1 MSNTLVILGSGF
13 DKDLG
18 LNNSCSDFSRY
29 HLCPVAGNDKWSNF
43 ENTLRDKVI
52 NWYNNGMSTKEA
64 IELNKL
70 WCEYSKTI
78 SWFFTNCSDEFKI
91 NKKTCAYKFLECL
104 TENSKIYSFNYTNPY
119 EYIDVKQLN
128 EIIHLHGRHY
138 KDSFYKG
145 MMVISQGN
153 DIILGIDSECI
164 PEDGFDNPYIHA
176 LVKKHHNVYKKTDII
191 KDLSY
196 VENVIFYGFSM
207 GIVDFEYFD
216 TFFSSIINGTS
227 NCKRIFYVTYD
238 EMAYDYFRNNLVNVK
253 VDYETI
259 EKNVS
264 IIPIYT
270 KNGIANDDFIDML
283 KII

>member
-18 LNNSCSDFSRY
+18 LNNSFSDFSRY

-52 NWYNNGMSTKEA
+52 NWYNNGMNSKDA

-70 WCEYSKTI
+70 WYEYSKTI

-91 NKKTCAYKFLECL
+91 NEKTCAYKFLECL

-119 EYIDVKQLN
+119 EYVDVKKLN

-145 MMVISQGN
+145 MMVMSQGN
-153 DIILGIDSECI
+153 DIILGIDGNCI
-164 PEDGFDNPYIHA
+164 PEDGFNNPYIHA
-176 LVKKHHNVYKKTDII
+176 LVKKHHNVYKETDII
-191 KDLSY
+191 NDLLN
-196 VENVIFYGFSM
+196 VEDVIFYGFSM
-207 GIVDFEYFD
+207 GIVDFNYFEK
-216 TFFSSIINGTS
+216 FFSSIVKGTCL
-227 NCKRIFYVTYD
+227 CKNIYYVTYNQESYGD
-238 EMAYDYFRNNLVNVK
+238 FRNNLLNVK

-259 EKNVS
+259 IKNVS

-270 KNGIANDDFIDML
+270 QNDIKDKEFLNML
-283 KII
+283 NVL